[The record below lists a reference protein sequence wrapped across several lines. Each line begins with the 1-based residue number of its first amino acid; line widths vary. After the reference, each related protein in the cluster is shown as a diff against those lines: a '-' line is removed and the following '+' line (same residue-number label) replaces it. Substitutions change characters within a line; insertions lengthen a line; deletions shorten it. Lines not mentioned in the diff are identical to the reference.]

1 MKILAFTD
9 IHGDPRFID
18 KLLARIKKEKPDA
31 IVCAGDISN
40 FSTGIRGILK
50 KFDIGIPFLIIPG
63 NHETPEEIQVY
74 SKEFK
79 SIKDIHLKH
88 FILDNLF
95 FVGCGGGGFTE
106 RHAEFEQSEKKFS
119 ESIKK
124 LKLQDHKYKVIL
136 VTHQPP
142 YRTKLDKIYG
152 EYSGSKSIRKFI
164 EKNQPAYCICGHIHE
179 NEGKRDKI
187 GSTIIIN
194 PGPEGRIIEI

>member
-9 IHGDPRFID
+9 VHGDPKYLNKI
-18 KLLARIKKEKPDA
+18 LERIKKEDPDVV
-31 IVCAGDISN
+31 VCSGDISN
-40 FSTGIRGILK
+40 FSYGLRTILK
-50 KFDIGIPFLIIPG
+50 KFDLNIPFLIIPG
-63 NHETPEEIQVY
+63 NHETPEEIYVY

-88 FILDNLF
+88 FILGSFF

-106 RHAEFEQSEKKFS
+106 HHAEFEQSEKKFS
-119 ESIKK
+119 ELINK
-124 LKLQDHKYKVIL
+124 LKVQDHKYKVIL

-142 YRTKLDKIYG
+142 YKTKLDKIYG

-179 NEGKRDKI
+179 NENKSDKI
-187 GSTIIIN
+187 GETIIIN
-194 PGPEGRIIEI
+194 PGPDGQIIEL